1 MRSAEIKRST
11 NETVIRMTLELD
23 GSGARDIS
31 TGIGFFDHMLTA
43 FSVHGGFGLRLEAKG
58 DLEVDCHHT
67 IEDVGIVLGKAIAE
81 AVGDKKGIARF
92 GSCLLPMDETLA
104 ECVLDVSGRPYFVW
118 NAPESLQLGS
128 VGGFDCCMAEE
139 FFRAVA
145 MNAGLTMHLNVRYGR
160 NAHHMIEAL
169 FKAFAR
175 ALRQAVEVSGDAVLS
190 SKGTL

>member
-1 MRSAEIKRST
+1 MRSAEIERKT
-11 NETVIRMTLELD
+11 GETDILMTLCLD
-23 GSGARDIS
+23 GGARDIS

-43 FSVHGGFGLRLEAKG
+43 FSVHGGFGLELSVSG

-67 IEDVGIVLGKAIAE
+67 IEDTGIVLGKAIA
-81 AVGDKKGIARF
+81 AAIGDKKGIARF

-104 ECVLDVSGRPYFVW
+104 ECALDISGRPYFVW
-118 NAPESLQLGS
+118 NAPEALQSGS

-145 MNAGLTMHLNVRYGR
+145 MNAGITLHLNVRYGR
-160 NAHHMIEAL
+160 NAHHIIEAL

-175 ALRQAVEVSGDAVLS
+175 ALSQASQITGEGILS